1 MRRGQLRAHAVIGRR
16 GGAAWVMWF
25 LNGRPLHV
33 RDFDDCESA
42 LRWSDQM
49 RDQNSAA
56 GWRLLA
62 EGDGAL
68 SVEDVR

>member
-1 MRRGQLRAHAVIGRR
+1 
-16 GGAAWVMWF
+16 MWF
-25 LNGRPLHV
+25 LNDRPLYV
-33 RDFDDCESA
+33 RDFNDWESA

-56 GWRLLA
+56 GWRLLP

-68 SVEDVR
+68 ADHDKTSVGARVVASKE

>member
-1 MRRGQLRAHAVIGRR
+1 
-16 GGAAWVMWF
+16 MWF
-25 LNGRPLHV
+25 LNDRPLYV
-33 RDFDDCESA
+33 RDFNDWESA

-62 EGDGAL
+62 EGDCAPA
-68 SVEDVR
+68 VEDGR